1 MAVLHLALVAKFNLM
16 ATTNQM
22 SLTPLLTSLLC
33 PFMLKVFFSFRPLR
47 EALYDTAYGV
57 RLFIF
62 QMGQIAFG
70 PEQEPLINSTPA
82 AAADTGSNTHPSP
95 PPPQGMMRWERALRL
110 VYERLT
116 RTRHPQFAETDEESL
131 LALSVLAL

>member
-1 MAVLHLALVAKFNLM
+1 MAVLQLALLAKLNLM
-16 ATTNQM
+16 MGTTNQM
-22 SLTPLLTSLLC
+22 ISLTPFLTSLLW

-70 PEQEPLINSTPA
+70 PEQITSPGTA
-82 AAADTGSNTHPSP
+82 APGTGTGIPTQ
-95 PPPQGMMRWERALRL
+95 QGMMRWERALRL

-116 RTRHPQFAETDEESL
+116 RSRHPQFAESDEESL
-131 LALSVLAL
+131 RALSVLAL